1 MSSTLEKKK
10 SRTLFSLGKKGKKK
24 EDKKD
29 ETLEKEDKKNEVDEE
44 LQQAHHK
51 DKEHH
56 SKEKEHHHNKEK
68 EKEKESKEK
77 EEDKEAR
84 KRSGSFRGWVT
95 RKGRKGDKDDEDGG
109 DTKEQGKESENEDE
123 PGESGE
129 VGADWRAIMATKRY
143 LIRTWSHELSSL
155 SFALI
160 TRSSGRS
167 VLIILDNLTDET
179 IMRRGAGKLSSGK
192 YELLLTGGA
201 KLKLESTRQS
211 CLRFVSR
218 APSALFNVAAGV
230 DTLPRSCLRM
240 GWSILALTE
249 RRSRVRRPTLLELS
263 IFPRAACSPL
273 EIARDRHEGEMYI
286 HHRRLRQHFHF
297 PVEQLQGGH
306 SGSALRSEPER
317 VQGANAVHLFLAVV
331 VVFCWTSTHTS
342 RLLDP
347 VAL

>member
-29 ETLEKEDKKNEVDEE
+29 DTVEKEDKRNGVDEE

-95 RKGRKGDKDDEDGG
+95 RKGRKGEKDEEDGG

-143 LIRTWSHELSSL
+143 LTRTTWPHELSSL
-155 SFALI
+155 VVCAHHALC
-160 TRSSGRS
+160 GRS

-192 YELLLTGGA
+192 YGFPVRRWPLANRGCIV
-201 KLKLESTRQS
+201 SHS
-211 CLRFVSR
+211 PFVM
-218 APSALFNVAAGV
+218 AAGV
-230 DTLPRSCLRM
+230 DTLPRSCHRM

-249 RRSRVRRPTLLELS
+249 RRSRVRRPTLLGLNNFRARS
-263 IFPRAACSPL
+263 IL
-273 EIARDRHEGEMYI
+273 T
-286 HHRRLRQHFHF
+286 RL
-297 PVEQLQGGH
+297 
-306 SGSALRSEPER
+306 
-317 VQGANAVHLFLAVV
+317 
-331 VVFCWTSTHTS
+331 
-342 RLLDP
+342 
-347 VAL
+347 